1 MSEKSPEHD
10 DHDQGDLVDADEYSH
25 DGETLS
31 QQSWGSAFRSMSPP
45 PRSPKLPSAA
55 GSNSPRGAGE
65 TAPSSAP
72 EVLFPRPRRH
82 RAPPVP
88 PAASPVPVAP
98 PLHEAEEKEALPA
111 APPLHEADEGEEEE
125 EESDEEEEEELDE
138 EEEKEEEEEE
148 KVKKAMKV
156 KKVMKVKKEEAMKKA
171 MNKAP
176 EAAKGKK

>member
-111 APPLHEADEGEEEE
+111 APPLHEADEE
-125 EESDEEEEEELDE
+125 
-138 EEEKEEEEEE
+138 EEEEEE